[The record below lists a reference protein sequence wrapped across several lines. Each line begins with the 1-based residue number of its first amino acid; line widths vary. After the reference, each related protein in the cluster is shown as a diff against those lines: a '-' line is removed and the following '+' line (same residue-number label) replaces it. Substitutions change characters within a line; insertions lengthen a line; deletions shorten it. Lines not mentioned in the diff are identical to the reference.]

1 MRLLYTGLVA
11 LMVLIL
17 ASCGNPKELRYFQG
31 EFDTAKLAKLNYTEP
46 LIQIGDILSITVFSD
61 NIEASV
67 PYNMSLPP
75 TTSATSGQSN
85 TMLGYEVDN
94 NGNIQMA
101 GLGTLKVSGLT
112 IAQLQ
117 GLLDQKLEKLLSHP
131 FYNIKFLNFKV
142 TVLGD
147 VNHPGTFTFPVQK
160 VSIMDVL
167 GMSGDLTIYGK
178 RDNILIIREQ
188 DGKREFGR
196 VNLKSPDIFKSDWF
210 YLKQN
215 DVVYVDMLD
224 KKAIATD
231 QTMRWIAISTA
242 VLSTASIITTL
253 IITIDNHK

>member
-11 LMVLIL
+11 LLVLIL

-31 EFDTAKLAKLNYTEP
+31 NFDTAKLSKVNYVEP
-46 LIQIGDILSITVFSD
+46 VIQTGDILSIQVFSD
-61 NIEASV
+61 NMDASV
-67 PYNMSLPP
+67 PYNMAISNSI
-75 TTSATSGQSN
+75 SASSGQSN

-101 GLGTLKVSGLT
+101 GLGTLQVRDLS
-112 IAQLQ
+112 IQQLQ
-117 GLLDQKLEKLLSHP
+117 GLLDKKFEQLLSHP

-160 VSIMDVL
+160 VSIMDLL
-167 GMSGDLTIYGK
+167 GVAGDLTIYGK
-178 RDNILIIREQ
+178 RDNVLIVREQ

-196 VNLKSPDIFKSDWF
+196 INLKSPDVFTSDWF

-215 DVVYVDMLD
+215 DVVYVDLLD
-224 KKAIATD
+224 KKAVTTD
-231 QTMRWIAISTA
+231 QTMRWIGISSA